1 MNYKGQGSGVCRGW
15 GGRGQVIARALAGKA
30 SGHLNAHAL
39 RLGRAAGAQAHLVAP
54 PIAHLL
60 GREPAGFLHL
70 GELQAGG
77 LERLDPGVLLLFV
90 ECFLPEAYLRVIL
103 LPVSSLTVTFSGAAA
118 AFTVFAAATA
128 AAVAASCAAAA
139 AFSVAF
145 VYWLAVPAS
154 ALICAAS
161 RPFCTWRRA
170 LRRKASSD

>member
-60 GREPAGFLHL
+60 DREPAGFLHL

-103 LPVSSLTVTFSGAAA
+103 LPVSSLTVTFLVAA
-118 AFTVFAAATA
+118 AFTAFAAATA
-128 AAVAASCAAAA
+128 AAVAKSCAAAA
-139 AFSVAF
+139 AF
-145 VYWLAVPAS
+145 LAAVV
-154 ALICAAS
+154 
-161 RPFCTWRRA
+161 
-170 LRRKASSD
+170 